1 MPAVVIAVFNNG
13 TWKSTQRPTTE
24 YENSQLV
31 AHDQQRTFTV

>member
-13 TWKSTQRPTTE
+13 TWKSTQRPTE
-24 YENSQLV
+24 YENSQFV